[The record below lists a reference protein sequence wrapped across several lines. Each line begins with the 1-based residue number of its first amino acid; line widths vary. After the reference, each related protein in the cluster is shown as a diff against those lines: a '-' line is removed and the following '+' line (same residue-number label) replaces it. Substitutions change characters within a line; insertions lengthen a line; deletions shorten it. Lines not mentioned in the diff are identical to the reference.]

1 MGANLMT
8 KMDRVARGP
17 PILAAAATVTLVIS
31 VELKLMRQNLPIKK
45 LAHQV
50 VWCDWNYI
58 NETVKQVLFESKKSG
73 EIQICSNKTVPTFT
87 FSASF
92 WS

>member
-1 MGANLMT
+1 MT

-31 VELKLMRQNLPIKK
+31 VELKLMRQNLPIKE

-58 NETVKQVLFESKKSG
+58 NETVKQVLSEPKKPD
-73 EIQICSNKTVPTFT
+73 EIQILFKQNSANLHL
-87 FSASF
+87 FSILLVMK
-92 WS
+92 